1 MLIALLGGG
10 FSIILGVA
18 AFCPVSHPNSMRDL
32 TNDLCEYSQCLSQS
46 LCPAE
51 LRQRKTNRDSEGEKK
66 TVREIVVL
74 G

>member
-1 MLIALLGGG
+1 MLQPFA
-10 FSIILGVA
+10 
-18 AFCPVSHPNSMRDL
+18 PVSPPISMRDL
-32 TNDLCEYSQCLSQS
+32 TNDPCEYSSQCLSQS